1 MGSSRNI
8 FSLAVLG
15 LSAITGLLIFTRGFL
30 LTRIAITK
38 RTPSARKVPGE
49 YQKAVILVID
59 ALRFDFVHEQDNPN
73 TFYHNKLT
81 YITELLHDYPQQ
93 TALFR
98 FIADPP
104 TTTMQR
110 LKGLTTG
117 SLPTFVDAGKLMIY
131 IALSPV
137 ACGVTP

>member
-15 LSAITGLLIFTRGFL
+15 LSAITGLIIFTRGIL

-38 RTPSARKVPGE
+38 RTPSANKVPGE
-49 YQKAVILVID
+49 YQ
-59 ALRFDFVHEQDNPN
+59 
-73 TFYHNKLT
+73 
-81 YITELLHDYPQQ
+81 DYPQQ

-131 IALSPV
+131 NTL
-137 ACGVTP
+137 